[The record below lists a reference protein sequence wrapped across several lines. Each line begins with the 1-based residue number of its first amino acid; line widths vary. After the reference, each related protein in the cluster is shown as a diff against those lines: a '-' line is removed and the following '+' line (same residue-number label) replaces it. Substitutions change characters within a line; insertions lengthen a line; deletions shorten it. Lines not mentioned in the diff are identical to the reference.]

1 MGTFPCGIMAA
12 GIDCS
17 FQLLL
22 LVELAPAGSMTG
34 LPTCAAGYMGDG
46 WDVGDLSPPCC
57 WNRGW
62 KKCTL

>member
-1 MGTFPCGIMAA
+1 VAA

-17 FQLLL
+17 SQLLL
-22 LVELAPAGSMTG
+22 LVELAPARSVTG
-34 LPTCAAGYMGDG
+34 HHLPVPLGYMGDG
-46 WDVGDLSPPCC
+46 WDVVDLSPPCC